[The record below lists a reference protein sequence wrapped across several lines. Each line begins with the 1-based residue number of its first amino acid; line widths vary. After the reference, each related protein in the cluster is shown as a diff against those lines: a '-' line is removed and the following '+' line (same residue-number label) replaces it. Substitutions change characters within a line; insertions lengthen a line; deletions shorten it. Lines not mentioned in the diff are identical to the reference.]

1 MVNVPDKQ
9 EDSQK
14 INFNLEQKKLFQPQN
29 WRKIER
35 KKRKFNDK

>member
-14 INFNLEQKKLFQPQN
+14 INFNFEQKKLFKPPKLKKN
-29 WRKIER
+29 W
-35 KKRKFNDK
+35 KKEKTIQ